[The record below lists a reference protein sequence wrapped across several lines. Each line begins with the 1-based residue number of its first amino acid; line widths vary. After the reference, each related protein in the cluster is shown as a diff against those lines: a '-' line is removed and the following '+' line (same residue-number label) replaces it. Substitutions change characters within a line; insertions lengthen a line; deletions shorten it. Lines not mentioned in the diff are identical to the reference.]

1 MVNRYP
7 STLIGELNRLLAPH
21 GQMIDGSVTDD
32 VTDGIAADV
41 SPFHVTRSGP
51 RMHGAFGML
60 LHVGP
65 RIRAEIETSHNGGKD
80 FSIAL
85 SGDPKSDARLI
96 FSKTRDL
103 LQLRKGATAN
113 PAGRPLRRLRANPL
127 SAVPNVS
134 HIPEMSNRFVVR
146 SSPPSWLALVTTAV
160 PRDKERLIEGVH
172 SSAVWIDDTL
182 PEGVSVEPQYPPRWT
197 VRTLTWR
204 PHPDFTGTVD
214 VEVWPV
220 YTYDGNEDSER
231 WRRLTVRVRVILK
244 GLKEVL
250 KSINGSGV
258 DEQQF
263 FRRVLESNPLATYEP
278 YILGGYEVTVPVPRQ
293 PPVTQR
299 AWAESDR
306 RVRDLPTRQEA
317 QALTDAA
324 NALLTSIYDNCENLV
339 ATASAAKAGQ
349 PAQSRYSVVLTYKGV
364 VLEVVPV
371 ETQQEAIDA
380 MTAMQGELRI
390 KTVKGGSSKGAKA
403 NPYGRRARR

>member
-7 STLIGELNRLLAPH
+7 STLIDELNRLLAPH

-96 FSKTRDL
+96 LSKTRDL

-113 PAGRPLRRLRANPL
+113 PAGRPLLSIRSNPISDL
-127 SAVPNVS
+127 SAVKEITSVVRGVPPGCVALYVS
-134 HIPEMSNRFVVR
+134 HDWGGAGWV
-146 SSPPSWLALVTTAV
+146 
-160 PRDKERLIEGVH
+160 
-172 SSAVWIDDTL
+172 DDTL
-182 PEGVSVEPQYPPRWT
+182 PDGMSVTDINPRYQRLRLAWN
-197 VRTLTWR
+197 L
-204 PHPDFTGTVD
+204 HPDVTYSME
-214 VEVWPV
+214 VELHAAFASHDEGWREVQTALKIGLYGLKLAMSAYDAPPIDPSQFVKLVLDANPSARHVQNGSEHYFKLAVPRTPAMTQKEWAQRVQSSPNSGEPNPAEAAALVAGMNRLLESV
-220 YTYDGNEDSER
+220 YTISRG
-231 WRRLTVRVRVILK
+231 
-244 GLKEVL
+244 
-250 KSINGSGV
+250 
-258 DEQQF
+258 
-263 FRRVLESNPLATYEP
+263 
-278 YILGGYEVTVPVPRQ
+278 
-293 PPVTQR
+293 
-299 AWAESDR
+299 
-306 RVRDLPTRQEA
+306 
-317 QALTDAA
+317 
-324 NALLTSIYDNCENLV
+324 LV
-339 ATASAAKAGQ
+339 ARAAAAKGGETVE
-349 PAQSRYSVVLTYKGV
+349 SRYSVVLTYKGV

>member
-7 STLIGELNRLLAPH
+7 STLIDELNRLLAPH

-113 PAGRPLRRLRANPL
+113 PAGRRLRSNPEVVIQHGGNTYTPGFDRELTTQFAALLRSAGLPPASRLGPEYDAVGPMSWSFNGVDLKSDDVYFSVDARSTGHSFDITVSYRGSRVEGRRRTDLADFLFSHGAAGLKALKEGAEAGLWYITSDREAVEEGASMKGVESVLLSLPLNRLDGPAVYASTERRTLNITDAELARIQEGMKSFIEAFKERLRA
-127 SAVPNVS
+127 A
-134 HIPEMSNRFVVR
+134 
-146 SSPPSWLALVTTAV
+146 
-160 PRDKERLIEGVH
+160 G
-172 SSAVWIDDTL
+172 
-182 PEGVSVEPQYPPRWT
+182 
-197 VRTLTWR
+197 
-204 PHPDFTGTVD
+204 
-214 VEVWPV
+214 VEVAAEV
-220 YTYDGNEDSER
+220 NRMKANLDRLVER
-231 WRRLTVRVRVILK
+231 GPEPEAPAAPPAPK
-244 GLKEVL
+244 GPE
-250 KSINGSGV
+250 
-258 DEQQF
+258 
-263 FRRVLESNPLATYEP
+263 
-278 YILGGYEVTVPVPRQ
+278 
-293 PPVTQR
+293 
-299 AWAESDR
+299 
-306 RVRDLPTRQEA
+306 
-317 QALTDAA
+317 
-324 NALLTSIYDNCENLV
+324 
-339 ATASAAKAGQ
+339 
-349 PAQSRYSVVLTYKGV
+349 YSVVLTYKGV

>member
-7 STLIGELNRLLAPH
+7 STLIDELNRLLAPH

-113 PAGRPLRRLRANPL
+113 PAGRPLRRLRSNPEVVIQYHTAQPLADQL
-127 SAVPNVS
+127 SRLLQDEGLPPHSWMVNGVEVTSRGLSFSVTAGPTGHSFDITAYYRNGSVEGSRKVDLSDFLYTHGKAGLEAIVAGS
-134 HIPEMSNRFVVR
+134 HDGLWSMRSKHPDEIVTRARMDDVETVLLSLPLNRLDGPVAYAAAERKILNITDAEMARIQEGLKSFI
-146 SSPPSWLALVTTAV
+146 AAF
-160 PRDKERLIEGVH
+160 KERLRAAG
-172 SSAVWIDDTL
+172 
-182 PEGVSVEPQYPPRWT
+182 
-197 VRTLTWR
+197 
-204 PHPDFTGTVD
+204 
-214 VEVWPV
+214 VEVAA
-220 YTYDGNEDSER
+220 
-231 WRRLTVRVRVILK
+231 
-244 GLKEVL
+244 EVNRMKANL
-250 KSINGSGV
+250 
-258 DEQQF
+258 
-263 FRRVLESNPLATYEP
+263 
-278 YILGGYEVTVPVPRQ
+278 
-293 PPVTQR
+293 
-299 AWAESDR
+299 DR
-306 RVRDLPTRQEA
+306 
-317 QALTDAA
+317 
-324 NALLTSIYDNCENLV
+324 LV
-339 ATASAAKAGQ
+339 ARGPEPEVPASP
-349 PAQSRYSVVLTYKGV
+349 PAPKGPEYSVVLTYKGV

-390 KTVKGGSSKGAKA
+390 KTVKGGSSKGARA